1 MYSLTPFL
9 LDAYSFIVG
18 TDGSGE
24 GEDDSGHGG
33 PEGKVKV
40 DE

>member
-1 MYSLTPFL
+1 MYSLASLL
-9 LDAYSFIVG
+9 LDAYFFVVG
-18 TDGSGE
+18 PDGSRE
-24 GEDDSGHGG
+24 GEDGSGHGG